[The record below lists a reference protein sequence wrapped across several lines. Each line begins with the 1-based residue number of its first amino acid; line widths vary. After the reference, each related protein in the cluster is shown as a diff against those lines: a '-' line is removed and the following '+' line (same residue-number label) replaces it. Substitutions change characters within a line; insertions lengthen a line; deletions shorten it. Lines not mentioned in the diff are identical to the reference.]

1 MKKMRA
7 EKALIFFQTFFKK
20 LLTNSPRCG
29 IIIMSRG
36 SGKPLEVV
44 NKFFILWFAR

>member
-1 MKKMRA
+1 M
-7 EKALIFFQTFFKK
+7 
-20 LLTNSPRCG
+20 TNSPRCG

-36 SGKPLEVV
+36 NGKPLEVV